1 MAKMMNSVNF
11 KSKISFYFFVMLS
24 SFLFSE
30 TIDNAPIITAEGNQA
45 FCIGNP
51 INIVTNFTITDS
63 DDTGIE
69 AFFIQISNGYQINF
83 DRLELTGNH
92 PNIINNWDV
101 NEGKL
106 TFIPANGASEIL
118 LSDLEM
124 AVKEIVFRTTAPNVV
139 PEKGFSFTID
149 DANYLPSTDHFYEYV
164 ANEGIT
170 WTSAKAAA
178 EIRTYY
184 GRQGYL
190 ATLTSQEE
198 ADFAGKQAA
207 GAGWIGG
214 SDEETEGEWK
224 WVTGPEAGTVF
235 WRGQVNGTTPNFA
248 FWNSNEPN
256 DFRGNNTTGEDY
268 AHITDPSIGIRGAWN
283 DLPNVG
289 GTNLYIP
296 RGYIVEYGAPG
307 DPPLSIV
314 ASTRIY
320 IPTIEST
327 TNATICE
334 SGFATISA
342 TPSEGDI
349 FWFETE
355 TGGAQIAT
363 GNFFT
368 TPVLTTNTTY
378 FATISLNGCNTYARI
393 PVTVSVNPR
402 PTIANTTN
410 DLICSGTAILSAEA
424 SEGSVNWYET
434 QTSTTPIFTGDN
446 FTTPN
451 LLVTT
456 SYYVEA
462 DNSDCTSLNRTEVT
476 AIVDATIPEFDLLQ
490 NVFILCEDIGVVTL
504 ETTNAQ
510 DNYKY
515 IWKNEGTLL
524 AGDLETISVNA
535 SGNYSVMAISEAG
548 CESLEQTIVVRESEK
563 ATITRDDVIITDDS
577 DNNSIQVANSNLG
590 NGDYEFAID
599 DEFGV
604 YKNDGFFQDLSTGLH
619 TLFVRDKGD
628 CGTEPFVFSIL
639 GYPKFFT
646 PNEDG
651 QNDFWK
657 ISGFDSTFY
666 PTSEIFIYNRFGI
679 LIFKFDENSQGWN
692 GDYQGKK
699 LPSNSYWFRAILTD
713 INGFSIEK
721 TGSFSL
727 IRK

>member
-1 MAKMMNSVNF
+1 MINSINF
-11 KSKISFYFFVMLS
+11 KSKMLFYVLVMLS

-30 TIDNAPIITAEGNQA
+30 TFDDAPVITAQGNQA

-51 INIVTNFTITDS
+51 IYVVTDFTITDS
-63 DDTGIE
+63 DDIGIE
-69 AFFIQISNGYQINF
+69 SFFIQISNGYQINF
-83 DRLELTGNH
+83 DQLELVGNH
-92 PNIINNWDV
+92 PNITTNWVV

-106 TFIPANGASEIL
+106 SFAPANGASEML
-118 LSDLEM
+118 LSDLEN
-124 AVKEIVFRTTAPNVV
+124 AVKAVVFRTTATAIV

-164 ANEGIT
+164 ADEGIT
-170 WTSAKAAA
+170 WTDARTAA

-190 ATLTSQEE
+190 ATLTSREE

-214 SDEETEGEWK
+214 SDEETEGVWK
-224 WVTGPEAGTVF
+224 WVTGPETGTVF
-235 WRGQVNGTTPNFA
+235 WNGQINGSSPNFA
-248 FWNSNEPN
+248 FWNNNEPN
-256 DFRGNNTTGEDY
+256 NQGNEDY
-268 AHITDPSIGIRGAWN
+268 AHITDPSIGTPGAWN

-289 GTNLYIP
+289 GTGLYIP

-307 DPPLSIV
+307 DAPLSIV
-314 ASTRIY
+314 ASTTIY

-327 TNATICE
+327 IGATICE

-342 TPSEGDI
+342 TPSEGDVL
-349 FWFETE
+349 WFDAQS
-355 TGGAQIAT
+355 GGTQVAT
-363 GNFFT
+363 GNDFI
-368 TPVLTTNTTY
+368 TPILTTNTTY
-378 FATISLNGCNTYARI
+378 FATVSVDGCTTLART
-393 PVTVSVNPR
+393 PVTVIVNPK
-402 PTIANTTN
+402 PTIINTTN
-410 DLICSGTAILSAEA
+410 DLICAGSATLSAEA
-424 SEGSVNWYET
+424 SAGLVNWFET
-434 QTSTTPIFTGDN
+434 ATSTTPIFTGND

-456 SYYVEA
+456 RYFVEA
-462 DNSDCTSLNRTEVT
+462 NNSDCESIDRTEVI
-476 AIVDATIPEFDLLQ
+476 AVVDNTVPDFDLLQ
-490 NVFILCEDIGVVTL
+490 NVFILCEDLGAVTL
-504 ETTNAQ
+504 ETINAQ
-510 DNYKY
+510 DDYSY
-515 IWKNEGTLL
+515 VWKNEGTIIV
-524 AGDLETISVNA
+524 GDLETIIVTS

-548 CESLEQTIVVRESEK
+548 CESLEQIIIVRDSEK
-563 ATITRDDVIITDDS
+563 ATITKDDIIITDDS
-577 DNNSIQVANSNLG
+577 DNNSIQVANPNLG

-604 YKNDGFFQDLSTGLH
+604 YKNESIFQNLSAGMH
-619 TLFVRDKGD
+619 TLYVRDKGG
-628 CGTEPFVFSIL
+628 CGIEPFVFSIL

-651 QNDFWK
+651 VNDFWK

-666 PTSEIFIYNRFGI
+666 PTSEIFIFNRFGT

-699 LPSNSYWFRAILTD
+699 SPSNSYWFRAILTD

-721 TGSFSL
+721 TGNFSL